1 MLSLLADRH
10 LRKFVRALFFATA
23 LLAAPPAWAQ
33 LPTLDELS
41 SRVGEDIAKSGK
53 KTVIVL
59 DFLSPEG
66 AVPAVGPFLADRLS
80 EALARTAKDFR
91 VVDRSRLNAILE
103 EQKVP
108 VGDALNPERIAK
120 LVGALV
126 GAEIVITGSVQ
137 TTPDTVALSVSVRD
151 VTTGRELA
159 QGTERIVRTKEIDN
173 LPFRSAGWLASG
185 VVRPGQGGVGYPPAC
200 IRCPAPEYTRQ
211 AREKKFE
218 GTVVL
223 QVIVTAEGRATEIKL
238 IRGPGLGLEEK
249 AIEAVR
255 KWKFKPARGPDGRPV
270 TVPVILEVTFRLLR

>member
-10 LRKFVRALFFATA
+10 LRRLVRALFFATA
-23 LLAAPPAWAQ
+23 LLAASPAWAQ
-33 LPTLDELS
+33 LPTLDELA
-41 SRVGEDIAKSGK
+41 SRLGGDIVKSGK

-59 DFLSPEG
+59 DFLGPQG
-66 AVPAVGPFLADRLS
+66 GVPAVGPFLADKLS

-91 VVDRSRLNAILE
+91 VVDRLRLNAILE

-151 VTTGRELA
+151 VSTGKELA
-159 QGTERIVRTKEIDN
+159 QRAERIVRTPEIDN
-173 LPFRSAGWLASG
+173 LPFRSTGWLALG
-185 VVRPGQGGVGYPPAC
+185 VARPGQGGIGYPAC
-200 IRCPAPEYTRQ
+200 IRCLPPEYTRQ
-211 AREKKFE
+211 AREKKFQ

-223 QVIVTAEGRATEIKL
+223 QVIVTAQGRATEIEL

-255 KWKFKPARGPDGRPV
+255 NWQFK
-270 TVPVILEVTFRLLR
+270 